1 MKPLAFAFLM
11 LASEVAGAG
20 EILDQLIRSNRSLD
34 ITAPVDGPTFAP
46 DAAIELDPIAVYAQD
61 DLFGPNIKGLREA
74 MPCLGCDGKR
84 FSQPFLLQVGVGI
97 GLFAARPFF
106 QQPRVRGEAND
117 EAAYYAL
124 RMAQCLDD
132 SPGCLDR
139 QPNSG
144 LYNWQ
149 PSERVEDDWTLH
161 ESNRSFGVAD

>member
-1 MKPLAFAFLM
+1 MKLIVLAFL
-11 LASEVAGAG
+11 LVASDIVDAG

-34 ITAPVDGPTFAP
+34 LTLTADDRKSSSG
-46 DAAIELDPIAVYAQD
+46 AATDLDPITVYAQG

-84 FSQPFLLQVGVGI
+84 VGPPFLLQLGVGI

-124 RMAQCLDD
+124 RMAQCIDG

-144 LYNWQ
+144 LYNWE
-149 PSERVEDDWTLH
+149 PSERAEDDWTLH
-161 ESNRSFGVAD
+161 ESNSILQSK